1 MVPSVCFTP
10 WSGVRI
16 PLTTA
21 PASLPCTPLFVAM
34 RHLPPTGGSLC
45 SLAAVSSAAIPV
57 RVKLKIPRANAAA
70 ATTLDIPTGWDLQQR
85 RPRPVADAGRS
96 CWGSGQQDASAAQG
110 TMRMLGAATRK
121 KRRPFQSFRLIYSS
135 QMAVAPQGTTP
146 PVADTGRPISSQLVL
161 PPKRG
166 TSVVLSIYSMTAGDR
181 PVV

>member
-1 MVPSVCFTP
+1 
-10 WSGVRI
+10 
-16 PLTTA
+16 
-21 PASLPCTPLFVAM
+21 
-34 RHLPPTGGSLC
+34 
-45 SLAAVSSAAIPV
+45 
-57 RVKLKIPRANAAA
+57 
-70 ATTLDIPTGWDLQQR
+70 
-85 RPRPVADAGRS
+85 
-96 CWGSGQQDASAAQG
+96 
-110 TMRMLGAATRK
+110 MLGAATRK